1 MNEEI
6 TARMY
11 LIGQA
16 LNGLLAHGGSAKG
29 ERETAERAI
38 VMADAVLAHL
48 HAHPPV
54 EQWRV
59 PAPKDPK

>member
-6 TARMY
+6 TLRMY

-16 LNGLLAHGGSAKG
+16 LNGLLAHATVSKS
-29 ERETAERAI
+29 ESETAERA
-38 VMADAVLAHL
+38 VAMADAVLAHL

-59 PAPKDPK
+59 PAPKEK